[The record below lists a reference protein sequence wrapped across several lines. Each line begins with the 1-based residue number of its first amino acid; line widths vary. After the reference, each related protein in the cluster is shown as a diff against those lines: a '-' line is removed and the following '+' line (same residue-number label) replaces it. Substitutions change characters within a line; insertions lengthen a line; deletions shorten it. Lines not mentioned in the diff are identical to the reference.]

1 MAFSNEIELYVPFHH
16 LDPLQ
21 VVWHGN
27 YFQYFDQARFALF
40 DAAGV
45 DLYHYMHK
53 ENLVFPITR
62 TSIKCIA
69 PLRGKDRFL
78 CKATV
83 GEARCKIALDFEI
96 RRLPDRLLCARG
108 AGEQVAVQLPKM
120 ELLFEIPEAISRALS
135 ITP

>member
-1 MAFSNEIELYVPFHH
+1 MAFSNEIELSVPFHH

-40 DAAGV
+40 EAAGV
-45 DLYHYMHK
+45 DLYHYMHN

-69 PLRGKDRFL
+69 PLRGKDLFL
-78 CKATV
+78 CRAAV
-83 GEARCKIALDFEI
+83 VEARYKISLTFEI
-96 RRLPDRLLCARG
+96 HRLPDGLLCARG
-108 AGEQVAVQLPKM
+108 TGEQVAVKLPEM
-120 ELLFEIPEAISRALS
+120 EMLFEIPDPISKALLT
-135 ITP
+135 TP

>member
-1 MAFSNEIELYVPFHH
+1 MAFSHEIELSVPFHH

-40 DAAGV
+40 EAAGV
-45 DLYHYMHK
+45 DLYHYMTH
-53 ENLVFPITR
+53 EQLVFPITR

-69 PLRGKDRFL
+69 PLRARDTFICR
-78 CKATV
+78 ATV
-83 GEARCKIALDFEI
+83 AEARYKITLDFEI

-108 AGEQVAVQLPKM
+108 TGEQVAVRLPAM
-120 ELLFEIPEAISRALS
+120 ELLFEIPEAIGKALLS
-135 ITP
+135 AP